1 YRDLSVRNDTTTE
14 QPWRTTMSTVAE
26 ILTSLKVLFTEY
38 AGKSGNKETLS
49 KRELAEIKAEIK
61 DFFDLLDEDGD
72 GEVDFKEFVN
82 FALCQC
88 ILQGKSIPMKGGS
101 VFDPG
106 IITDSP
112 HT

>member
-1 YRDLSVRNDTTTE
+1 
-14 QPWRTTMSTVAE
+14 MSTVAE

-49 KRELAEIKAEIK
+49 KRELAEMLHKEVPGTEDMSKAEIK

-82 FALCQC
+82 FAVTLNM
-88 ILQGKSIPMKGGS
+88 LSEME
-101 VFDPG
+101 
-106 IITDSP
+106 
-112 HT
+112 